1 MIYSDFENKKISMLG
16 MGTMRLPVKD
26 SEGAVIDEEA
36 TAKMVKYAI
45 DHGVNYFDTAWG
57 YHMGNSEP
65 VMGKILS
72 EYPRDSYYLATK
84 FPGYDLSNMNKVE
97 EIFEKQLQRLKT
109 DYFDFYLIHNVCDL
123 NIDQYLDPKYRIHEY
138 LKKQKQAGKIHHL
151 GFSIHGDINVMK
163 RFLNE
168 YGPDMEFCQIQLN
181 WLDYSFQN
189 ANQKVELLDKIGM
202 PIWVM
207 EPLRGGML
215 ASLTEK
221 ETQKLRALRPQ
232 ANVPSW
238 SFRYLQSFK
247 GVKVILS
254 GMSNFEQLADNI
266 STFETYDPLNKDEID
281 ALYDIASK
289 RVGRIV
295 LPCTSC
301 RYCTEHCP
309 MSLDI
314 PKLISLYN
322 EHCFTGGGFLAPMA
336 LDAIPENK
344 RPTACIGCRSCEAV
358 CPQSIKI
365 SESMADFAEMLKSK

>member
-1 MIYSDFENKKISMLG
+1 
-16 MGTMRLPVKD
+16 
-26 SEGAVIDEEA
+26 
-36 TAKMVKYAI
+36 
-45 DHGVNYFDTAWG
+45 
-57 YHMGNSEP
+57 
-65 VMGKILS
+65 
-72 EYPRDSYYLATK
+72 
-84 FPGYDLSNMNKVE
+84 
-97 EIFEKQLQRLKT
+97 
-109 DYFDFYLIHNVCDL
+109 
-123 NIDQYLDPKYRIHEY
+123 
-138 LKKQKQAGKIHHL
+138 
-151 GFSIHGDINVMK
+151 MK

-281 ALYDIASK
+281 ALYEIAAK
-289 RVGRIV
+289 RVNKIV

-336 LDAIPENK
+336 LDAIPEDK

-365 SESMADFAEMLKSK
+365 SEAMADFAEMLKSK